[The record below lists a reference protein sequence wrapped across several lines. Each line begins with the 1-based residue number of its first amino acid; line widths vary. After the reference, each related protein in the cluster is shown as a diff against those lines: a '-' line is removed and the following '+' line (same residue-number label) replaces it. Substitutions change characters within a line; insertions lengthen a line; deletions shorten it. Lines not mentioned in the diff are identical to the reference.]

1 MSRACASIAADPPR
15 GAPVQ
20 RVPAG
25 GNDPME
31 DFDAFSR
38 EAFDL
43 ASLRAKPE
51 ALAGVR
57 VLELATRIYG
67 PATTDYLGE
76 FGAEVIKV
84 EMPGKGDLMRYVAP
98 EGFFWQDVSPAF
110 LPQNR
115 NKLHVGI
122 DLHPKEGKD
131 LFIRLAEMSDVV
143 VENLRAGTMDAW
155 GIGYRTLRER
165 NPRIVYAA
173 NSGFG
178 QWGPYAAG
186 RASYDAT
193 AQAVSG
199 MSAITGFPGHA
210 PVRVGLWIGD
220 FTGSLFSAIAILA
233 ALHARRRTG
242 QGQLIDL
249 AQAEVLIRALDWTWL
264 YADRSGKDRERAGNL
279 DVVFPPSGIYR
290 CADGFVAVS
299 ARDDGERRALE
310 ALLGGDAAPDAVA
323 AFAAARSR
331 DEIVRISETA
341 GFSAAPVAG
350 GRDQY
355 GSAHLRA
362 RGTVWELADPLY
374 GRIDEFGPVPK
385 LSESPGRIKWTAK
398 PVGYDNERVL
408 GGLLGLSAEAMEAL
422 EQRKVVGRW
431 ADVPGAR
438 PPRRAGAPTAGGGTA
453 PGGAG
458 TEEGT

>member
-1 MSRACASIAADPPR
+1 MTEFEEFA
-15 GAPVQ
+15 
-20 RVPAG
+20 
-25 GNDPME
+25 
-31 DFDAFSR
+31 R

-43 ASLRAKPE
+43 TSVAGKPE

-67 PATTDYLGE
+67 PATADYLGE
-76 FGAEVIKV
+76 LGAEVIKV

-98 EGFFWQDVSPAF
+98 EGFFWRDVSPAF

-122 DLHPKEGKD
+122 DLHPAEGRD
-131 LFIRLAEMSDVV
+131 LFIRLAEVSDVV

-155 GIGYRTLRER
+155 GIGYRRLRER

-199 MSAITGFPGHA
+199 MSAITGFPGGA

-233 ALHARRRTG
+233 ALYARRATG
-242 QGQLIDL
+242 EGQMIDL

-264 YADRSGKDRERAGNL
+264 YADRTGKDRERAGNR
-279 DVVFPPSGIYR
+279 DTAFPPSGIYR

-299 ARDDGERRALE
+299 VRDDAERGAL
-310 ALLGGDAAPDAVA
+310 ASLLGGAATPDAVA
-323 AFAAARSR
+323 AFAAARTR
-331 DEIVRISETA
+331 DEVVRASEEA

-355 GSAHLRA
+355 RSRHLRA
-362 RGTVWELADPLY
+362 RGTVWELSDPLY

-398 PVGYDNERVL
+398 PVGYHNEQVL
-408 GGLLGLSAEAMEAL
+408 GGLLGLSNAELEAL
-422 EQRKVVGRW
+422 ERKKVVGKW

-438 PPRRAGAPTAGGGTA
+438 PPRGRIEAHDAAAAPHL
-453 PGGAG
+453 PGGARG
-458 TEEGT
+458 NERR

>member
-1 MSRACASIAADPPR
+1 MNNFEEFA
-15 GAPVQ
+15 
-20 RVPAG
+20 
-25 GNDPME
+25 
-31 DFDAFSR
+31 R

-43 ASLRAKPE
+43 ASIPAKPE

-67 PATTDYLGE
+67 PATADYLGE
-76 FGAEVIKV
+76 LGAEVIKV

-122 DLHPKEGKD
+122 DLHPPEGKD
-131 LFIRLAEMSDVV
+131 LFIRLAEVSDVV

-155 GIGYRTLRER
+155 GLGYRQLRDR
-165 NPRIVYAA
+165 NPRLVYAA

-210 PVRVGLWIGD
+210 PVKVGLWIGD
-220 FTGSLFSAIAILA
+220 FTGSLFSAIAIMA
-233 ALHARRRTG
+233 ALYARRTTG
-242 QGQLIDL
+242 EGQMIDL

-264 YADRSGKDRERAGNL
+264 YADRTGKDRARAGNR

-299 ARDDGERRALE
+299 ARDDAERRALE
-310 ALLGGDAAPDAVA
+310 SVLGGSAAPDAVA
-323 AFAAARSR
+323 AFAAARTR
-331 DEIVRISETA
+331 DEVVRASEEA

-350 GRDQY
+350 ARDQY
-355 GSAHLRA
+355 ASRHLRA
-362 RGTVWELADPLY
+362 RGTVWELTDPLY

-398 PVGYDNERVL
+398 PVGYHNEQVL
-408 GGLLGLSAEAMEAL
+408 CGLLGLSGEELAAL
-422 EQRKVVGRW
+422 ERRRVVGTW
-431 ADVPGAR
+431 ADVRGAR
-438 PPRRAGAPTAGGGTA
+438 PPGPGDAARGPAGGGR
-453 PGGAG
+453 GERRG
-458 TEEGT
+458 

>member
-1 MSRACASIAADPPR
+1 MNRFEEFA
-15 GAPVQ
+15 
-20 RVPAG
+20 
-25 GNDPME
+25 
-31 DFDAFSR
+31 R

-43 ASLRAKPE
+43 ATIPGKPE
-51 ALAGVR
+51 ALKGVR

-67 PATTDYLGE
+67 PATADYLGE
-76 FGAEVIKV
+76 LGAEVIKV

-122 DLHPKEGKD
+122 DLHPAEGKE
-131 LFIRLAEMSDVV
+131 LFIRLAEKSDVV

-165 NPRIVYAA
+165 NPRLVYAA

-199 MSAITGFPGHA
+199 MSAITGFPGRA

-233 ALHARRRTG
+233 ALYARRTTG
-242 QGQLIDL
+242 EGQMIDL

-264 YADRSGKDRERAGNL
+264 YADRTGRDRERAGNR
-279 DVVFPPSGIYR
+279 DVAFPPSGIYR

-299 ARDDGERRALE
+299 ARDGAEREALE
-310 ALLGGDAAPDAVA
+310 RVLGGSAASDAVA
-323 AFAAARSR
+323 AFAAARTR
-331 DEIVRISETA
+331 DEVVRASEEA

-355 GSAHLRA
+355 HSRHLRA
-362 RGTVWELADPLY
+362 RGTVWELSDPLY

-398 PVGYDNERVL
+398 PVGYHNEQVL
-408 GGLLGLSAEAMEAL
+408 GGLLGLSGEELAAL
-422 EQRKVVGRW
+422 ERKKVVGKW
-431 ADVPGAR
+431 ADVRGAR
-438 PPRRAGAPTAGGGTA
+438 PPGREDDAPAGAAGPAPPGGG
-453 PGGAG
+453 PR
-458 TEEGT
+458 EKNP

>member
-1 MSRACASIAADPPR
+1 MSGFEEFARK
-15 GAPVQ
+15 
-20 RVPAG
+20 
-25 GNDPME
+25 
-31 DFDAFSR
+31 
-38 EAFDL
+38 AFDL
-43 ASLRAKPE
+43 AAIPGKPE

-67 PATTDYLGE
+67 PATSDYLGE

-122 DLHPKEGKD
+122 DLHPAEGKE
-131 LFIRLAEMSDVV
+131 LFIRLAEVSDVV

-155 GIGYRTLRER
+155 GIGYLQLRKR

-199 MSAITGFPGHA
+199 MSAITGFPGGA

-220 FTGSLFSAIAILA
+220 FTGSLFSAIAVLA
-233 ALHARRRTG
+233 ALLARRRTG
-242 QGQLIDL
+242 EGQMIDL
-249 AQAEVLIRALDWTWL
+249 AQAEVLIRALDWTWA
-264 YADRSGKDRERAGNL
+264 YADRTGKDRERAGNR
-279 DVVFPPSGIYR
+279 DVAFPPSGIYR

-299 ARDDGERRALE
+299 ARDDAERAALSR
-310 ALLGGDAAPDAVA
+310 LLGGDAAPDAVS
-323 AFAAARSR
+323 AFAAARTR
-331 DEIVRISETA
+331 DEIVRASEDS

-355 GSAHLRA
+355 ESPHLRA
-362 RGTVWELADPLY
+362 RGTVWELSDSLY

-385 LSESPGRIKWTAK
+385 LSESPGRIKSTAK
-398 PVGYDNERVL
+398 PVGYHNEQVL
-408 GGLLGLSAEAMEAL
+408 AGLLGLSKAEMEAL
-422 EQRKVVGRW
+422 ERKKVIGRW
-431 ADVPGAR
+431 ADIRGAR
-438 PPRRAGAPTAGGGTA
+438 PPGRGADAPAEGGGPGPAGAAGGK
-453 PGGAG
+453 AG
-458 TEEGT
+458 P

>member
-1 MSRACASIAADPPR
+1 MSKFEEFA
-15 GAPVQ
+15 
-20 RVPAG
+20 
-25 GNDPME
+25 
-31 DFDAFSR
+31 R

-43 ASLRAKPE
+43 ASVPGRPE
-51 ALAGVR
+51 ALEGVR

-67 PATTDYLGE
+67 PATADYLGE
-76 FGAEVIKV
+76 LGAEVIKV

-98 EGFFWQDVSPAF
+98 EGFFWQDISPAF

-122 DLHPKEGKD
+122 DLHPAEGKE
-131 LFIRLAEMSDVV
+131 LFIRLAEVSDVV

-155 GIGYRTLRER
+155 GIGYRTLRAR

-178 QWGPYAAG
+178 QWGPYVAG

-199 MSAITGFPGHA
+199 MSAITGFPGRA
-210 PVRVGLWIGD
+210 PVRIGLWIGD
-220 FTGSLFSAIAILA
+220 FTGSLCSAIAILA
-233 ALHARRRTG
+233 ALYARRRTG
-242 QGQLIDL
+242 EGQLIDL
-249 AQAEVLIRALDWTWL
+249 AQAEVLIRGLDWTWL
-264 YADRSGKDRERAGNL
+264 YADRTGRDRERAGNL
-279 DVVFPPSGIYR
+279 DVAFPPSGIYR

-299 ARDDGERRALE
+299 VRDDGERKALE
-310 ALLGGDAAPDAVA
+310 AVLGGDAAPDAVA
-323 AFAAARSR
+323 AFAAARTR
-331 DEIVRISETA
+331 DEVVRASEAA

-355 GSAHLRA
+355 ESRHLRA
-362 RGTVWELADPLY
+362 RGTVWALSDPLY

-385 LSESPGRIKWTAK
+385 LSESPGRINWSAK
-398 PVGYDNERVL
+398 PVGYHNEQVL
-408 GGLLGLSAEAMEAL
+408 GGLLGLSGPELEAL
-422 EQRKVVGRW
+422 ERKKVIGRW

-438 PPRRAGAPTAGGGTA
+438 PPRRPAAAPASGEGQGPA
-453 PGGAG
+453 FGPGGEKQA
-458 TEEGT
+458 

>member
-1 MSRACASIAADPPR
+1 MSGFEEFA
-15 GAPVQ
+15 
-20 RVPAG
+20 
-25 GNDPME
+25 
-31 DFDAFSR
+31 R

-43 ASLRAKPE
+43 AAIPAKPE
-51 ALAGVR
+51 ALSGVR

-67 PATTDYLGE
+67 PATADYLGE
-76 FGAEVIKV
+76 LGAEVIKV

-122 DLHPKEGKD
+122 DLHPAEGKE
-131 LFIRLAEMSDVV
+131 LFVRLAEVSDVV

-155 GIGYRTLRER
+155 GIGYRALRER

-178 QWGPYAAG
+178 QWGPYSAG

-199 MSAITGFPGHA
+199 MSAITGFPGRA

-233 ALHARRRTG
+233 ALYARRRTG
-242 QGQLIDL
+242 EGQMIDL

-264 YADRSGKDRERAGNL
+264 YADRTGRDREREGNR
-279 DVVFPPSGIYR
+279 DVALPPSGIYR
-290 CADGFVAVS
+290 CSDGFVAVS
-299 ARDDGERRALE
+299 ARDDAERAALSR
-310 ALLGGDAAPDAVA
+310 LLGGDAVPDAVA
-323 AFAAARSR
+323 AFAAARTR
-331 DEIVRISETA
+331 DEVVRASEKA

-350 GRDQY
+350 GNDQY
-355 GSAHLRA
+355 HSAHLRA
-362 RGTVWELADPLY
+362 RGTVWELSDPLY

-385 LSESPGRIKWTAK
+385 LSESPARIKWTAK
-398 PVGYDNERVL
+398 PVGYHNAQVL
-408 GGLLGLSAEAMEAL
+408 GGLLGLSLEAMEAL
-422 EQRKVVGRW
+422 ERGKVIGKW
-431 ADVPGAR
+431 ADIPGAR
-438 PPRRAGAPTAGGGTA
+438 PPGPPAGTSRGDAAQATARRARGEKEA
-453 PGGAG
+453 
-458 TEEGT
+458 

>member
-1 MSRACASIAADPPR
+1 M
-15 GAPVQ
+15 
-20 RVPAG
+20 
-25 GNDPME
+25 
-31 DFDAFSR
+31 DFETFAR

-43 ASLRAKPE
+43 AAIPARPE
-51 ALAGVR
+51 ALSGVR

-67 PATTDYLGE
+67 PATADYLGE
-76 FGAEVIKV
+76 LGAEVIKV

-122 DLHPKEGKD
+122 DLHPAEGKD
-131 LFIRLAEMSDVV
+131 LFVRLAEVSDVV

-199 MSAITGFPGHA
+199 MSAITGFPGRS

-220 FTGSLFSAIAILA
+220 FTGSLFSAIAVLA

-242 QGQLIDL
+242 QGQMIDL
-249 AQAEVLIRALDWTWL
+249 AQAEVLVRALDWTWL
-264 YADRSGKDRERAGNL
+264 YADRTGRDRERAGNR
-279 DVVFPPSGIYR
+279 DVALPPSGIYR

-299 ARDDGERRALE
+299 ARDDAERAALSR
-310 ALLGGDAAPDAVA
+310 LLGGDASPDAVA
-323 AFAAARSR
+323 AFAAARTR
-331 DEIVRISETA
+331 DEIVRASGEA
-341 GFSAAPVAG
+341 GFSAAPVVG
-350 GRDQY
+350 GKDQY
-355 GSAHLRA
+355 DSAHLRA
-362 RGTVWELADPLY
+362 RGTVWELSDPLY

-398 PVGYDNERVL
+398 PVGYHNARVL
-408 GGLLGLSAEAMEAL
+408 GGLLGLSGEEIEAL
-422 EQRKVVGRW
+422 ESRTVIGKW
-431 ADVPGAR
+431 ADIPGAR
-438 PPRRAGAPTAGGGTA
+438 PPRPPAGSSQGDAVKAKAPAGGARGEKDA
-453 PGGAG
+453 
-458 TEEGT
+458 